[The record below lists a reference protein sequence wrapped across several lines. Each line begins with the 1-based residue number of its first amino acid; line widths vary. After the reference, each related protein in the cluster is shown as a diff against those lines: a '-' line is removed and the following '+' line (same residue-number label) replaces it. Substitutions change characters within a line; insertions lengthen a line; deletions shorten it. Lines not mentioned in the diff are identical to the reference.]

1 MSTRSMRVV
10 VLGGT
15 GFVGSHMVPRI
26 AAAGHQ
32 VLVLSRNREQ
42 HREMGVMPGV
52 TVRSADVYSAD
63 VLASHFA
70 EADAVVQL
78 VGILNESGFDG
89 AGFRRAHVELPRT
102 VIASM
107 KRAGVRRLLHMSSL
121 KAGEGESHYLQ
132 TRGEGE
138 ALVKAS
144 GLEWSILQPS
154 VIFGPGDGLFN
165 RFAGLLKL
173 APLMPLGR
181 ADAKLAPVYVG
192 DVCEAFL
199 RALGDRGTVGKSY
212 ELYGPRVM
220 SLREIVAYTRDQL
233 GLKRPVIGLPDALG
247 WLQAAALG
255 LVPGKPLSLDNFRSL
270 AVDSVGS
277 SDGLAALG
285 IEATAVET
293 IVPRML
299 RGELGKQDELD
310 RYRERRTPPK

>member
-1 MSTRSMRVV
+1 MSNRPLRLVI
-10 VLGGT
+10 LGGT
-15 GFVGSHMVPRI
+15 GFVGSHMVPRL

-32 VLVLSRNREQ
+32 ILLLSRNREQ
-42 HREMGVMPGV
+42 HRDMAVMPGV

-63 VLASHFA
+63 VLAGHFA
-70 EADAVVQL
+70 GADAVIQL
-78 VGILNESGFDG
+78 VGILNEAGFDG
-89 AGFRRAHVELPRT
+89 AGFRRAHIELPRT

-107 KRAGVRRLLHMSSL
+107 QRAGVRRLLHMSSL
-121 KAGEGESHYLQ
+121 RAGEGESHYLK

-144 GLEWSILQPS
+144 GLDWSIFQPS
-154 VIFGPGDGLFN
+154 VIFGTGDGLFN

-199 RALGDRGTVGKSY
+199 RALVDRNAAGKTFQ
-212 ELYGPRVM
+212 LYGPRVM

-285 IEATAVET
+285 IDATPVET

-310 RYRERRTPPK
+310 RYRERRHPP